1 MVEPNRQ
8 CTLCV
13 LFGDWCGRWTGKSYL
28 DGPTIIYDLRSDI
41 ICPGILTRKRHFY
54 RCWRPSLGSYRPDIP
69 FSSHSDTKPTQAAK
83 DVIASQD
90 ALIDIFERIENFF
103 RRLEEYAEVPT
114 TEAMKDI
121 IVKIMVEVLGLF
133 AIVTKEMKQGLA
145 SERMPSAMFPI
156 ADRDS
161 EKYLKKLIG
170 RKDIEDA
177 LSRLDKLT
185 QEEARM
191 AMAQVLKIA
200 HRVEHGVV
208 QANQRKWL
216 SPPDPSTNQNIAS
229 GTQHEGTAT
238 WFFQGNI
245 FVQWKS
251 TSTTSLLWIH
261 GKRASLCPFSASHV
275 LTVLNNCSGFREEY
289 PLVCF
294 RLTGSSTTNLRRGLA
309 PQSSKISWRC
319 GRLDWPP
326 WRSSILISGT
336 LINRTSTTLF
346 LPFSHNS
353 LLVPTDVAR
362 YSPALINHMTTAH
375 VSPAPAQ

>member
-28 DGPTIIYDLRSDI
+28 DGPTAIYDLRSDI
-41 ICPGILTRKRHFY
+41 ICPGILTRKRYFY

-156 ADRDS
+156 TDRDS

-170 RKDIEDA
+170 RKDVEDA

-191 AMAQVLKIA
+191 AIAQVLKIA
-200 HRVEHGVV
+200 DRVEHGVDNV
-208 QANQRKWL
+208 GGQVMSLGNQVTGVGNQVTGVGSQVMGVGDQVRGIDSKVTDVEDKVIL
-216 SPPDPSTNQNIAS
+216 SIEGTYGRHSSTN
-229 GTQHEGTAT
+229 AT
-238 WFFQGNI
+238 LTLSTTRWQGNKGSGATDSE
-245 FVQWKS
+245 Q
-251 TSTTSLLWIH
+251 H
-261 GKRASLCPFSASHV
+261 G
-275 LTVLNNCSGFREEY
+275 
-289 PLVCF
+289 
-294 RLTGSSTTNLRRGLA
+294 
-309 PQSSKISWRC
+309 
-319 GRLDWPP
+319 
-326 WRSSILISGT
+326 
-336 LINRTSTTLF
+336 
-346 LPFSHNS
+346 
-353 LLVPTDVAR
+353 
-362 YSPALINHMTTAH
+362 
-375 VSPAPAQ
+375 